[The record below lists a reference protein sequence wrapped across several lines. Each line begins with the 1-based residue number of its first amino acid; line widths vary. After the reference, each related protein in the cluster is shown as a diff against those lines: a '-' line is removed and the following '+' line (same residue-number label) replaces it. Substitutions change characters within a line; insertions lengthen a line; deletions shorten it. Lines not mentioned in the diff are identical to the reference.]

1 MDKLKRVRA
10 QGDSGY
16 KTNQQ
21 KKVFQKEKK
30 SQ

>member
-1 MDKLKRVRA
+1 MDEPKRVRA
-10 QGDSGY
+10 QGDSRH